1 MDAARTC
8 DVDQIV
14 SEVNRA
20 HLQHFVEADPHCRAL
35 QLPEGIMLRYTL
47 AQAFYFYL
55 RTGIHDGKIRT
66 SVFASDSPYE
76 RQKAAIGEVGTPMF
90 EPQADLQHLR
100 KVERLLRAWVDFI
113 RETSEAGQSFKSFPL
128 EDRRE

>member
-1 MDAARTC
+1 MDGARTS

-14 SEVNRA
+14 SEVNRV
-20 HLQHFVEADPHCRAL
+20 HLQHFVEADPNCRAL

-47 AQAFYFYL
+47 AHALYFYL

-76 RQKAAIGEVGTPMF
+76 RQKAAIGECSTAMF
-90 EPQADLQHLR
+90 EPQADMQHLR
-100 KVERLLRAWVDFI
+100 KVERLLRAWVEFI
-113 RETSEAGQSFKSFPL
+113 RDTADPEQSFKSFSL
-128 EDRRE
+128 GDRGA